1 MSYIKKILKAE
12 ELGNIKEISSFRIK
26 LIDVINLLTF
36 FHKMNYDEFVDGNTN
51 SYPGF
56 REFYECVSK
65 FINKLNIEFP
75 EKNKN
80 ESDSESEIDI
90 DDILSDFNDLILSDS
105 DSDSD

>member
-1 MSYIKKILKAE
+1 MRAE
-12 ELGNIKEISSFRIK
+12 ELGKIKDNSSFRIK
-26 LIDVINLLTF
+26 LFDVDNLLTF
-36 FHKMNYDEFVDGNTN
+36 FHKMNYDKFVDGNTN
-51 SYPGF
+51 SYPGY
-56 REFYECVSK
+56 REFYECFSK

-90 DDILSDFNDLILSDS
+90 DEIDNDDILSNINDILSDS